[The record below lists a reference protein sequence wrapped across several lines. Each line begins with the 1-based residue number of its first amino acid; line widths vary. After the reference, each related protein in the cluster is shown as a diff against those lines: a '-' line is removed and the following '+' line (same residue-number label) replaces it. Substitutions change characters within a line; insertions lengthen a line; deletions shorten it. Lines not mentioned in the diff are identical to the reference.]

1 MELFSLKFILFIVV
15 SLFVYYGLYKIAPR
29 RQWVVLLV
37 ISMVFYSWSAPINF
51 VFIFI
56 TAITVYLGGLRFQG
70 YSEQY
75 SIAKKSGGVNK
86 DELKVLKNS
95 LQNKRR
101 ILLYVILIINFGILA
116 YIKYWHTLFE
126 GFTALFHV
134 GQDVHLSKMLLPLGI
149 SFYMFQAS
157 GYLIDVYNA
166 KYDAEKN
173 FFKFLLFVSFF
184 PQLIQGPI
192 NRFNQMSNDLYTPH
206 SFDWEK
212 TKKAL
217 FLILLGLLKKY
228 AVANLLAGSVAQI
241 LDKPQINTPG
251 SVIVFGIFLYS
262 IQQYA
267 DFSGGIDM
275 VLGVAE
281 LFGIKMMQN
290 FRQPYFSVSLSDFWR
305 RWHISLGAWMRD
317 YIFYPFALTK
327 MMQRLGK
334 NIGKPLGK
342 HFSRTIPA
350 GLANLLVFFIVGLWH
365 GAELHFILW
374 GLYNGIVIALSDI
387 LSPAFNRISS
397 TLKIPTGSKPFHI
410 FRIIRTFI
418 IVNIGWYFDRIENV
432 KDCMMCFKNTV
443 CNFNGHYFIK
453 YITLNLY
460 TEANKRFVI
469 GGLLYAALVMML
481 IFGNSILLEKKVD
494 IYNYLQKKN
503 IAVRWAAYY
512 MLIFLIIASFMF
524 RGGAG
529 EFIYAQF

>member
-1 MELFSLKFILFIVV
+1 MELFSLKFILFIVF
-15 SLFVYYGLYKIAPR
+15 SLFVYYGVYKIAPK
-29 RQWVVLLV
+29 RQWMVLLA
-37 ISMVFYSWSAPINF
+37 ISMIFYSWSAPINF

-56 TAITVYLGGLRFQG
+56 TAITVYLGGLRFQC

-75 SIAKKSGGVNK
+75 SLAKKSGNVDK
-86 DELKVLKNS
+86 DELKILKNS

-116 YIKYWHTLFE
+116 YIKYWYTLFE
-126 GFTALFHV
+126 SFTALFHV
-134 GQDVHLSKMLLPLGI
+134 RQSMHLSRMLLPLGI

-173 FFKFLLFVSFF
+173 FFKFLLFISFF

-192 NRFNQMSNDLYTPH
+192 NRFNQMSSDLYTPH
-206 SFDWEK
+206 GFDWEK

-228 AVANLLAGSVAQI
+228 AVANLLTGSVAQI
-241 LDKPQINTPG
+241 LDAPQINTPG

-281 LFGIKMMQN
+281 LFGVKMMQN
-290 FRQPYFSVSLSDFWR
+290 FRQPYFSISLSDFWR

-327 MMQRLGK
+327 GMQRLGK
-334 NIGKPLGK
+334 WIGKNLGK

-350 GLANLLVFFIVGLWH
+350 GLANILVFFIVGLWH

-387 LSPAFNRISS
+387 LSPVFNRISIA
-397 TLKIPTGSKPFHI
+397 LKIPTESKLFHV

-418 IVNIGWYFDRIENV
+418 IVNIGWYFDRIEDV

-443 CNFNGHYFIK
+443 CNFNGCYFMQ
-453 YITLNLY
+453 YITSNLY
-460 TEANKRFVI
+460 IENNKRFII
-469 GGLLYAALVMML
+469 GGLIYAALVGML
-481 IFGNSILLEKKVD
+481 ILGNSILLEKKVNV
-494 IYNYLQKKN
+494 YNYLQRKKLY
-503 IAVRWAAYY
+503 VRWSVYY
-512 MLIFLIIASFMF
+512 ILIFLIIASFVF
-524 RGGAG
+524 NGVSG